1 MEMWY
6 PLPSALRG
14 GGVEMLG
21 TLQNQHFVVTRGGQ
35 GCPLPARPCTRAVTS
50 SPTSGCS
57 VHNNPKYA

>member
-21 TLQNQHFVVTRGGQ
+21 TLQNQHFVVTWEGQ
-35 GCPLPARPCTRAVTS
+35 GCPLPPN
-50 SPTSGCS
+50 PT
-57 VHNNPKYA
+57 